1 MYRGHCATCLEQ
13 GPKTWPREEAGQ
25 VVVEE
30 VQDRK
35 PGVTASY
42 TGESGFSFG
51 VRGAQH
57 LEALEKPGSHPD
69 NAFVKHT
76 AEYHQGEEDMVEF
89 KLEVLGHF
97 NKPVERQV
105 CEGVYIHTD
114 PSDVVMNSKLGH
126 FLPAVSRVTFASA
139 AAEAGGAGGRRA
151 GSGGG
156 RGGGRGGRRGTW
168 RRARRPGTS

>member
-1 MYRGHCATCLEQ
+1 MYRGHCVTCLEQ

-69 NAFVKHT
+69 NAFLTHKV
-76 AEYHQGEEDMVEF
+76 EYHQACRVRRTWSSRWRSSTTSTN
-89 KLEVLGHF
+89 L
-97 NKPVERQV
+97 
-105 CEGVYIHTD
+105 
-114 PSDVVMNSKLGH
+114 SKDRC
-126 FLPAVSRVTFASA
+126 VR
-139 AAEAGGAGGRRA
+139 
-151 GSGGG
+151 GSIY
-156 RGGGRGGRRGTW
+156 TLTPQMW
-168 RRARRPGTS
+168 S